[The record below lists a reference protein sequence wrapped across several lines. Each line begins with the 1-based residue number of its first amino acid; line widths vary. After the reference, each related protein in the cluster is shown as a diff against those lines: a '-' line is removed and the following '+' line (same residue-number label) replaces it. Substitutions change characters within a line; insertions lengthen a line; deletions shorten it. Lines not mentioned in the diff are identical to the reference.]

1 MPSNITHTHAHI
13 LKAVRLGV
21 LCTGCNS
28 RSSSTFDHGFRS
40 DRFSALFKVGG
51 CSRSVRKR
59 GSPRGVEPSASGR
72 SRPLW
77 RTLSCGLCV
86 MSHWG
91 RDSYACNTCS
101 GQSPVDVVRLLRKF
115 LGHLFGKRVRATQG
129 RGRGKAFSVSSLLTV
144 KLRDANKSSW
154 RRPYEK
160 NLLCLRL

>member
-1 MPSNITHTHAHI
+1 MKGKFTLFWPKYEVPSNVTHTHAHI
-13 LKAVRLGV
+13 LKATRLGV

-28 RSSSTFDHGFRS
+28 RSSTFDRGFR
-40 DRFSALFKVGG
+40 RNGFSALFKVGG

-59 GSPRGVEPSASGR
+59 GSPRSVEPSASGR

-86 MSHWG
+86 MSHRG

-115 LGHLFGKRVRATQG
+115 LGRIWQACPCHTGTGEGEGFFRFVFVDREAEGCK
-129 RGRGKAFSVSSLLTV
+129 
-144 KLRDANKSSW
+144 
-154 RRPYEK
+154 
-160 NLLCLRL
+160 